1 MKYAGSL
8 LFLHS
13 QLTSEVSLAQ
23 VLELISRVLG
33 FSDEEMRVAGIRSRN
48 NAGIM
53 GMISPLPP
61 PSFSPEEV
69 GSSNLVELWVSFL
82 EKETEGP

>member
-1 MKYAGSL
+1 
-8 LFLHS
+8 
-13 QLTSEVSLAQ
+13 

-33 FSDEEMRVAGIRSRN
+33 FSDEEKEIVGIRSQN
-48 NAGIM
+48 KAGIM

-61 PSFSPEEV
+61 PSISPEEV